1 MKRMFLRS
9 VVATTMAAAIAL
21 GATAVSGAS
30 STPQIKKGGTL
41 TVEAVASQWP
51 GLDPASDTQD
61 TADAAY
67 LNAIFGQL
75 FELTSKG
82 TIIPDQATKWKLTN
96 GNTVLN
102 ITIRKGLT
110 FSNGDPFTAANVA
123 WSINRDLEP
132 QWGNIGDT
140 NFPFTSAGCSASG
153 ATVIC
158 PMKAPDVAIVSAFIN
173 EAPNWTVDQTALNSM
188 GASPYAQSPIGAGP
202 FKVASNQAS
211 AQLDLVANSRY
222 WQKGH
227 PYLAGINFTSVGNDQ
242 SAVSAV
248 QAGQAQM
255 TMGVSTI
262 PLLKSLSSDSAVKV
276 TTTPSIVTEFINLNT
291 MSGPFTN
298 IAAREAVQYATNSK
312 ALVKNLYG
320 GEYQTVQSQTGPGQ
334 LFYTPTNKYF
344 RSYNLAKARKLV
356 ASIPGGLTVNLTTT
370 TNNAFFINEVQAIA
384 TMWQAAG
391 IHVNIQDYS
400 LQQMLGIV
408 FSHSWQAIDENWGV
422 AVDPGINDSEF
433 FSENAAFTGNKDAN
447 LQGLLNQGLS
457 NGNPV
462 ARARA
467 YTQIANLENQKAYAV
482 FMYAKNAFFVTAKQ
496 LNVTNDFT
504 ANQFA
509 ILWENM
515 YL

>member
-1 MKRMFLRS
+1 MKHMFLRS
-9 VVATTMAAAIAL
+9 LVATTMAAAIAL
-21 GATAVSGAS
+21 GATAVSNAS
-30 STPQIKKGGTL
+30 TTSHVKKGGTL

-75 FELTSKG
+75 FELTS
-82 TIIPDQATKWKLTN
+82 TNAIVADEAAKWKLTN
-96 GNTVLN
+96 GNTVFNFTL
-102 ITIRKGLT
+102 RKNLV
-110 FSNGDPFTAANVA
+110 FSNGDPLTAANVA
-123 WSINRDLEP
+123 WSINRDLQP

-140 NFPFTSAGCSASG
+140 NFPFAAAGCSGSG
-153 ATVIC
+153 LTVIC
-158 PMKAPDVAIVSAFIN
+158 PMKSPDVAILAAFIN
-173 EAPNWTVDQTALNSM
+173 EAPNWTVDQSALNTM
-188 GASPYAQSPIGAGP
+188 GANAYAQNPIGAGP

-211 AQLDLVANSRY
+211 AQLNLVANSRY
-222 WQKGH
+222 WEKGH
-227 PYLAGINFTSVGNDQ
+227 PYLAGINFTSIGNDQ

-248 QAGQAQM
+248 QSGQAQM

-262 PLLKSLSSDSAVKV
+262 SLLQSLPASSVKV
-276 TTTPSIVTEFINLNT
+276 TKLPSIVTEFINLNT
-291 MSGPFTN
+291 LSGPFTN
-298 IAAREAVQYATNSK
+298 INAREAVQYATNSK

-320 GEYQTVQSQTGPGQ
+320 GEYKTVQAQTAPGQ
-334 LFYTPTNKYF
+334 LFYQPTNKYF
-344 RSYNLAKARKLV
+344 RSYNLAKAKALV

-370 TNNAFFINEVQAIA
+370 TNNAFFINEVQALA

-408 FSHSWQAIDENWGV
+408 FSGAWQSIDENWGV
-422 AVDPGINDSEF
+422 SIDPGINNSEF
-433 FSENAAFTGNKDAN
+433 FSENAAFTGNKDAS

-457 NGNPV
+457 NGNPI
-462 ARARA
+462 ARQRA
-467 YTQIANLENQKAYAV
+467 YVQIANLENQKAYAV
-482 FMYAKNAFFVTAKQ
+482 FMYAKNAFFVTAKK
-496 LNVTNDFT
+496 LNITNDFT

-515 YL
+515 SL